1 MPKRSPALTPHQ
13 AHIGVQQVFLHF
25 ADSRGTLGWDFQ
37 GHLRVSS
44 TQPHFTHGETCVPI
58 SLWVTLLTSLPG
70 PTCVRPPVL
79 AAGLCKDSFKTGS
92 RSPLPFPPTL
102 GVFASYTKKA
112 GMAAAPGCWCQ
123 PKTSRVRQ
131 ERRPAARPR
140 RERPCLPVV
149 QVLAALGAVPL
160 HPSPSGP
167 LQLIIHPFLCVE
179 NGSLARA
186 APSRLP
192 PGRFVLSQPRS
203 SGRFLPL
210 QWGRSATGWLDP
222 AQGNDFRAT
231 FVSPLVSVPALGRVS
246 L

>member
-1 MPKRSPALTPHQ
+1 MP
-13 AHIGVQQVFLHF
+13 G
-25 ADSRGTLGWDFQ
+25 
-37 GHLRVSS
+37 
-44 TQPHFTHGETCVPI
+44 TQPHFTHGETCMPG
-58 SLWVTLLTSLPG
+58 SLRVTLSASLPG
-70 PTCVRPPVL
+70 PTCVGPPAP
-79 AAGLCKDSFKTGS
+79 AARLCKESFKVGS
-92 RSPLPFPPTL
+92 HIPFPFLPIL
-102 GVFASYTKKA
+102 GVFASYTKE
-112 GMAAAPGCWCQ
+112 AAVAVAPRCRCQ

-149 QVLAALGAVPL
+149 QVLAALGAVPP
-160 HPSPSGP
+160 HRSPSGP
-167 LQLIIHPFLCVE
+167 LQLIIHPFLCTE

-231 FVSPLVSVPALGRVS
+231 FVSPLISVPALGRVS